1 MRASVRIVMGAL
13 AALLAAVVWLGRD
26 RQETLDSKAN
36 VSESIV
42 HTTSAP
48 ASNANRTQTAQF
60 VSHADSEREPRV
72 TASPEEPETT
82 SSVPAQ
88 DAQPPLLTSAATA
101 TAHKVLMPQSAASVE
116 EDAED
121 SEEPDPS
128 ELQKLSRISC
138 EFTDGFNNGSVWEGK
153 LQQGGASWQ
162 GGPIVYEMIDPE
174 NGTAQMIGNAGATGS
189 LEGRADARVMSRPN
203 RVEFLSDLK
212 NGQLVLTTVY
222 AQLHERGGYIAV
234 MSRHEGHNG
243 PFSSYGSQFI
253 GACR

>member
-13 AALLAAVVWLGRD
+13 AALLATVVWLGRD
-26 RQETLDSKAN
+26 RQETPDSKAD

-48 ASNANRTQTAQF
+48 ASNTSRTQTAQF
-60 VSHADSEREPRV
+60 VRHADSQREKRV
-72 TASPEEPETT
+72 TPAPEEPGTT
-82 SSVPAQ
+82 SSVPTQ
-88 DAQPPLLTSAATA
+88 DAQPVRAAVPTA
-101 TAHKVLMPQSAASVE
+101 TAHKVLMPQTAASAE
-116 EDAED
+116 EDAEGSD
-121 SEEPDPS
+121 KPDPS
-128 ELQKLSRISC
+128 ELQKLNRISC
-138 EFTDGFNNGSVWEGK
+138 EFTDGFNNGFLWEGK

-212 NGQLVLTTVY
+212 NEELVLTTVY
-222 AQLHERGGYIAV
+222 AQPHERGGYIAI
-234 MSRHEGHNG
+234 MSRHEGRNG
-243 PFSSYGSQFI
+243 QFSSHGSQFI
-253 GACR
+253 GSCR